1 MLEPNIV
8 YDIAKKLN
16 NNERNISVLMRVN
29 GYSHRY
35 ACGYKID

>member
-16 NNERNISVLMRVN
+16 NNERNIRVLMR
-29 GYSHRY
+29 SCEWLLPLICLR
-35 ACGYKID
+35 I